1 MRRVNSSLSSDEL
14 LLEDLETEG
23 ERQLKSL
30 LHHQLDTTV
39 SIEQCK
45 SKQKCFAPSAF
56 YKPFGEEAA
65 GALTLSQFQAL
76 QESNKETA
84 TLRELGLSD
93 SEILLWKNR
102 DSTGKGSGLGA
113 APEATQDR
121 LHAIQEKM
129 EERQRILA
137 LPQRFA
143 GSKQLS
149 RREMEIENALFQGTD
164 RHSFL
169 RALYHQ
175 DDTQR
180 RVTDENDPMVDLEC
194 VYQDVLSKKCPEDI
208 QLTKSDPCVCPSL
221 AAEGAVAQ
229 ESSLP
234 DKEEQAEQARS
245 PSLPAAKPHQSPPRP
260 VIIRDPVEFVPEEEI
275 CKNRLSEEELR
286 HIPRFSSYHPGE
298 PSKVL
303 YLKNLAPRVTMEDLV
318 SLFARFQKEESPPIQ
333 FRLLSGRMRGQ
344 AFITFPDP
352 YLSGDRGCPRQ
363 RRQPGGRGS
372 SWTLFGH
379 GRWRGTAAP
388 TKPWRFSTTRSGSS
402 GPSPSPLTIC
412 TAWGRS
418 CWRSS
423 RCRPLSASTMTR
435 TAKRRRRRR
444 RKKRGKKRGK
454 RRRKKRRKKRKRRRK
469 RQRPRL
475 QVSNCRQA
483 APSALR
489 QSAVQQPALPQGRCR
504 PRRQCP
510 GRQQAQ
516 TRGHGL
522 RL

>member
-1 MRRVNSSLSSDEL
+1 MRRVSSSLSSDEV

-45 SKQKCFAPSAF
+45 SKRRCFAPAAF

-84 TLRELGLSD
+84 SLRELGLSD

-102 DSTGKGSGLGA
+102 ASAGKGSGLGA

-175 DDTQR
+175 DDTPK
-180 RVTDENDPMVDLEC
+180 RVTDEKDPMAHLES
-194 VYQDVLSKKCPEDI
+194 VYQELLSKRPEEF
-208 QLTKSDPCVCPSL
+208 QPTKSDPCLCLSL
-221 AAEGAVAQ
+221 APQGPVAES
-229 ESSLP
+229 SSLP
-234 DKEEQAEQARS
+234 DQEEQAEQATS
-245 PSLPAAKPHQSPPRP
+245 PSLSAARPHQSPPRP
-260 VIIRDPVEFVPEEEI
+260 VIIKEPVAFVPEEEI

-286 HIPRFSSYHPGE
+286 SIPRFSSYRPGE
-298 PSKVL
+298 PNKVL
-303 YLKNLAPRVTMEDLV
+303 YLKNLGPRVTVKDLV
-318 SLFARFQKEESPPIQ
+318 SLFARFQKEDSPPIQ

-344 AFITFPDP
+344 AFITFPD
-352 YLSGDRGCPRQ
+352 
-363 RRQPGGRGS
+363 
-372 SWTLFGH
+372 
-379 GRWRGTAAP
+379 
-388 TKPWRFSTTRSGSS
+388 
-402 GPSPSPLTIC
+402 I
-412 TAWGRS
+412 
-418 CWRSS
+418 
-423 RCRPLSASTMTR
+423 
-435 TAKRRRRRR
+435 
-444 RKKRGKKRGK
+444 
-454 RRRKKRRKKRKRRRK
+454 
-469 RQRPRL
+469 
-475 QVSNCRQA
+475 
-483 APSALR
+483 
-489 QSAVQQPALPQGRCR
+489 QSAQDAMLLVNGYNLQGKPLVIEFGKSKGHSPEADAAIPCSSAGETPPAK
-504 PRRQCP
+504 
-510 GRQQAQ
+510 
-516 TRGHGL
+516 
-522 RL
+522 

>member
-45 SKQKCFAPSAF
+45 SKRRCFAPAAF

-84 TLRELGLSD
+84 SLRELGLSD
-93 SEILLWKNR
+93 SEIVLWKNQA
-102 DSTGKGSGLGA
+102 SAEKGSGLGA

-121 LHAIQEKM
+121 LHAIQEKI

-175 DDTQR
+175 DDTQKK
-180 RVTDENDPMVDLEC
+180 VTDEKDPMVHLES
-194 VYQDVLSKKCPEDI
+194 VYQELLSKKGPEEV
-208 QLTKSDPCVCPSL
+208 QPTKTDPCSCPSL
-221 AAEGAVAQ
+221 VPQGPVAES
-229 ESSLP
+229 SSLP
-234 DKEEQAEQARS
+234 DQEEQAEQGRS
-245 PSLPAAKPHQSPPRP
+245 PSLPAARPHQSPQSL
-260 VIIRDPVEFVPEEEI
+260 IIKEPVEFVPEEEI

-286 HIPRFSSYHPGE
+286 NIPRFSSYHPGE
-298 PSKVL
+298 PNKVL
-303 YLKNLAPRVTMEDLV
+303 YLKNLGPRGTVKDLV
-318 SLFARFQKEESPPIQ
+318 SLFARFQKEDSPPIQ

-344 AFITFPDP
+344 AFITFPDVQSAQDAMLLVNGYNLQGKP
-352 YLSGDRGCPRQ
+352 LVIEFGKSKRQ
-363 RRQPGGRGS
+363 LPETDCAVPCS
-372 SWTLFGH
+372 SAGEN
-379 GRWRGTAAP
+379 
-388 TKPWRFSTTRSGSS
+388 
-402 GPSPSPLTIC
+402 PLT
-412 TAWGRS
+412 
-418 CWRSS
+418 
-423 RCRPLSASTMTR
+423 
-435 TAKRRRRRR
+435 K
-444 RKKRGKKRGK
+444 
-454 RRRKKRRKKRKRRRK
+454 
-469 RQRPRL
+469 
-475 QVSNCRQA
+475 
-483 APSALR
+483 
-489 QSAVQQPALPQGRCR
+489 
-504 PRRQCP
+504 
-510 GRQQAQ
+510 
-516 TRGHGL
+516 
-522 RL
+522 

>member
-1 MRRVNSSLSSDEL
+1 FSLVLTDCAVLVCPRVNSSLSSDEL

-45 SKQKCFAPSAF
+45 SKRRCFAPAAF

-84 TLRELGLSD
+84 SLRELGLSD
-93 SEILLWKNR
+93 SEILLWKNQA
-102 DSTGKGSGLGA
+102 SAEKGSGLGA

-121 LHAIQEKM
+121 LHAIQEKI

-175 DDTQR
+175 GSWAQDCSCLCSITESCQRVFQVLGGSYVTVFLHCGLDDTQKK
-180 RVTDENDPMVDLEC
+180 VTDEKDPMVHLES
-194 VYQDVLSKKCPEDI
+194 VYQELLSKKGPEEV
-208 QLTKSDPCVCPSL
+208 QPTKTDPCSCPSL
-221 AAEGAVAQ
+221 VPQGPVAE

-234 DKEEQAEQARS
+234 DQEEQAEQGRS
-245 PSLPAAKPHQSPPRP
+245 PSLPAARPHQSPPQS
-260 VIIRDPVEFVPEEEI
+260 VIIKEPVEFVPEEEI

-286 HIPRFSSYHPGE
+286 NIPRFSSYQPGE
-298 PSKVL
+298 PNKVL
-303 YLKNLAPRVTMEDLV
+303 YLKNLGPRVTVKDLV
-318 SLFARFQKEESPPIQ
+318 SLFARFQKEDSPPIQ

-344 AFITFPDP
+344 AFITFPDVQSAQDAMLLVNGYNLQGKP
-352 YLSGDRGCPRQ
+352 LVIEFGKSKRQ
-363 RRQPGGRGS
+363 LPEADCAVPCS
-372 SWTLFGH
+372 SAGEN
-379 GRWRGTAAP
+379 
-388 TKPWRFSTTRSGSS
+388 
-402 GPSPSPLTIC
+402 PLT
-412 TAWGRS
+412 
-418 CWRSS
+418 
-423 RCRPLSASTMTR
+423 
-435 TAKRRRRRR
+435 K
-444 RKKRGKKRGK
+444 
-454 RRRKKRRKKRKRRRK
+454 
-469 RQRPRL
+469 
-475 QVSNCRQA
+475 
-483 APSALR
+483 
-489 QSAVQQPALPQGRCR
+489 
-504 PRRQCP
+504 
-510 GRQQAQ
+510 
-516 TRGHGL
+516 
-522 RL
+522 

>member
-45 SKQKCFAPSAF
+45 SKRRCFAPAAF

-76 QESNKETA
+76 QESDKETA
-84 TLRELGLSD
+84 SLRELGLSD

-102 DSTGKGSGLGA
+102 ASTGKGSGLGA
-113 APEATQDR
+113 APEATQER

-149 RREMEIENALFQGTD
+149 RREMEIEKALFQGTD

-175 DDTQR
+175 DDTQK
-180 RVTDENDPMVDLEC
+180 RVTDEKDPMVHLES
-194 VYQDVLSKKCPEDI
+194 VYQELLSKKCPEEV
-208 QLTKSDPCVCPSL
+208 QPTNSDSHLCSSL
-221 AAEGAVAQ
+221 VPQGPVAEG
-229 ESSLP
+229 SSLP
-234 DKEEQAEQARS
+234 GQEEQAEQVKS
-245 PSLPAAKPHQSPPRP
+245 PTLSAESPHQPSSKV
-260 VIIRDPVEFVPEEEI
+260 VIIKNPVEFIPEEEI
-275 CKNRLSEEELR
+275 CRNRLSEEELR
-286 HIPRFSSYHPGE
+286 KIPKFSSYHPGE

-303 YLKNLAPRVTMEDLV
+303 YVKNLGPRVTVKDLV

-344 AFITFPDP
+344 AFITFPD
-352 YLSGDRGCPRQ
+352 
-363 RRQPGGRGS
+363 
-372 SWTLFGH
+372 
-379 GRWRGTAAP
+379 
-388 TKPWRFSTTRSGSS
+388 
-402 GPSPSPLTIC
+402 I
-412 TAWGRS
+412 
-418 CWRSS
+418 
-423 RCRPLSASTMTR
+423 
-435 TAKRRRRRR
+435 
-444 RKKRGKKRGK
+444 
-454 RRRKKRRKKRKRRRK
+454 
-469 RQRPRL
+469 
-475 QVSNCRQA
+475 
-483 APSALR
+483 
-489 QSAVQQPALPQGRCR
+489 QSAQDAMLLVNRYNLQGKPLVIEFGKSKGHSSEADSAVPASSAGENSP
-504 PRRQCP
+504 
-510 GRQQAQ
+510 AK
-516 TRGHGL
+516 
-522 RL
+522 